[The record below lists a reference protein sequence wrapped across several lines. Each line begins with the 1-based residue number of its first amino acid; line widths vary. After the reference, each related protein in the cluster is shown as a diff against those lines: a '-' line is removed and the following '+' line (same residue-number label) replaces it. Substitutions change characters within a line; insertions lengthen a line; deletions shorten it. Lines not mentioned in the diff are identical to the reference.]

1 MKSVRRIVFA
11 CQSLQ
16 EGNGG
21 IARVDRLILELLAER
36 TDLGEVEVHVFS
48 DSFAPGGGL
57 PNSFRGKVKFHGGSR
72 LRFCLGLLRT
82 FFRPGCWIYDAAY
95 LAKIHPRV
103 FHTYRPYL
111 VFLHGIEIWEA
122 AARGSIAACR
132 GARLLVSNSNY
143 TKWRAE
149 SCHGGFERTYVC
161 WLATE
166 AGADGG
172 KVCIGDTKPPVVLAV
187 GRMDP
192 REGYKGHDHLIRA
205 WPDVIKAH
213 PEAILE
219 IVGRGALLP
228 ELKILASQIGVER
241 SIRFHGFVPENEL
254 ADCYRRAAIFS
265 LPSRGEGFGLVYIEA
280 MRHGLP
286 VVASRHDA
294 GAEIV
299 QDGITGLLADLEV
312 PGDLAAKVI
321 ALLDDPVL
329 ARALG
334 SSGRRLWESQF
345 RYRNFKARFTPLID
359 ALINDSVPNVQ
370 SSE

>member
-1 MKSVRRIVFA
+1 MAILRIVFA
-11 CQSLQ
+11 CQSLR

-36 TDLGEVEVHVFS
+36 TNLWEVEVHVFS
-48 DSFAPGGGL
+48 DSFESNCGL
-57 PNSFRGKVKFHGGSR
+57 PASLLGKVRYYGGSR
-72 LRFCLGLLRT
+72 LWFCVGLVRS
-82 FFRPGCWIYDAAY
+82 FFRSGCWIYDAAY

-103 FHTYRPYL
+103 FQAYRPYMI
-111 VFLHGIEIWEA
+111 FLHGIEIWEK
-122 AARGSIAACR
+122 AARGSIRACR

-149 SCHGGFERTYVC
+149 SCHGGFEQTHVC

-166 AGADGG
+166 AGVDDGQVSFRDA
-172 KVCIGDTKPPVVLAV
+172 KASVVLVV

-205 WPDVIKAH
+205 WPDVIRAH

-219 IVGRGALLP
+219 IVGMGGLLP
-228 ELKILASQIGVER
+228 ELKRLAIRYGVER
-241 SIRFHGFVPENEL
+241 YIRFRGFVPENEL
-254 ADCYRRAAIFS
+254 ADCYRRAAVFS

-280 MRHGLP
+280 MRHALP
-286 VVASRHDA
+286 VIASRHDA

-299 QDGITGLLADLEV
+299 QDGMTGLLADLDV

-321 ALLDDPVL
+321 AMLDDPAS
-329 ARALG
+329 ARAMG
-334 SSGRRLWESQF
+334 AAGRRLWESQF
-345 RYRNFKARFTPLID
+345 RYRNFRARFTPLIEALVAD
-359 ALINDSVPNVQ
+359 AVPNVHAT
-370 SSE
+370 E